1 MSDRYTTMP
10 SFNFEDS
17 TDDDSGISST
27 SGPNSIKLDSEAQS
41 VTSWDSESQR
51 SWENDEEDEDEDDA
65 LGELD
70 AWMNDEVYVPKR
82 KSSKQENRK
91 SKFISPDAYME
102 SMESAIEAKT
112 FDGVI
117 EPLSPMYQTS
127 GQISERLASEFNKI
141 IKVESARE
149 RARKASREIIKE
161 RNDTSGG
168 GKRSLKREHII
179 IKWMLRVTHLNK
191 NLQIDF
197 ADWIL
202 DGTVLTLVMTTLDFN
217 SVERDKYKQAGRDP
231 AKERIENVQKAILNY
246 GVDPKYLFKLE
257 DVLEKKNTPKVVR
270 CLEEVAKISRQETHI
285 VMDTLRRD
293 LLYT

>member
-1 MSDRYTTMP
+1 MSDRYTAMP
-10 SFNFEDS
+10 SFNFGDS

-41 VTSWDSESQR
+41 VRSWDSESQR
-51 SWENDEEDEDEDDA
+51 SWENDEEEDEDEDDA

-70 AWMNDEVYVPKR
+70 AWMNDEVYVPKQ
-82 KSSKQENRK
+82 KSTKQKNRQSKM
-91 SKFISPDAYME
+91 ISPEEYMD
-102 SMESAIEAKT
+102 AKT
-112 FDGVI
+112 FHGVV
-117 EPLSPMYQTS
+117 EPLTPMYQTS
-127 GQISERLASEFNKI
+127 GQISERLASEFNNI
-141 IKVESARE
+141 VKVESARE

-202 DGTVLTLVMTTLDFN
+202 DGTVLALVMTTLDFN
-217 SVERDKYKQAGRDP
+217 SVERDKYKQAGKDP
-231 AKERIENVQKAILNY
+231 AKDRVENVQKAILNY

-285 VMDTLRRD
+285 VMDTLRKD